1 MYTSSLLIIVKRTW
15 QSALSLAIICCLATA
30 ACAQQPLSG
39 PITPTGSTPLAEG
52 WKPVTVVEGL
62 ARPWGLAFLPNSNDI
77 LITERPG
84 NLRVVRDG
92 KLDPKSVDGLP
103 DILSIGQGGLLDIAL
118 HPDFE
123 NNRTLY
129 LTHVQGD
136 RRRNHTVLTKARIND
151 DLTRLTEVE
160 TIYEVPDL
168 KPGGQH
174 FGSRLLFL
182 PDGSLLM
189 SIGDG
194 GNPPA
199 SIDGTLT
206 RHMVQDK
213 NTAFGKILRMDENGK
228 ALPDNPFVDEGPNA
242 AYVYALG
249 LRNVQGM
256 TMQPGTNDVYAT
268 SHGARGGDELNK
280 IIKGGNY
287 GWPKA
292 TYSYEYR
299 GPRISDHTALPGMIN
314 PLIVWTPCIAP
325 SGLAFYT
332 GDKMPQWKDDLFAG
346 GLVLRQIR
354 WIDFED
360 GKPTGKQLTLDF
372 EQRVRDVRDG
382 PDGYLYVLTD
392 DQNGKLLRLEAK

>member
-1 MYTSSLLIIVKRTW
+1 MKNIANPIGSSRAWLLFAAVYIILIING
-15 QSALSLAIICCLATA
+15 A
-30 ACAQQPLSG
+30 AFAQQPLSG
-39 PITPTGSTPLAEG
+39 PVTPTGSTPLATG

-92 KLDPKSVDGLP
+92 ELDPRPVQGMP
-103 DILSIGQGGLLDIAL
+103 EVFAIGQGGLLDIAL

-136 RRRNHTVLTKARIND
+136 HRRNHTVLTKAKINN
-151 DLTRLTEVE
+151 DLTRLTNVE
-160 TIYEVPDL
+160 TIYKVPDL

-189 SIGDG
+189 SVGDG
-194 GNPPA
+194 GNPPVA
-199 SIDGTLT
+199 INGTLT

-213 NTAFGKILRMDENGK
+213 NTAFGKILRMNENGK
-228 ALPDNPFVDEGPNA
+228 PLSDNPFTQDGPNA

-256 TMQPGTNDVYAT
+256 TLQPQTNDIYAT
-268 SHGARGGDELNK
+268 THGARGGDELNK
-280 IIKGGNY
+280 IVQGGNY

-299 GPRISDHTALPGMIN
+299 GPRISNHTALPGMIN

-332 GDKMPQWKDDLFAG
+332 GDKIPQWKGDLFAG

-354 WIDFED
+354 WIDFEN

-372 EQRVRDVRDG
+372 RERIRDVRNG

-392 DQNGKLLRLEAK
+392 DQNGKLLRLEAD